1 MKKRYL
7 ITLLIILSFLSLFI
21 GVTDIKLV
29 DIINFN
35 EEKVEVF
42 YITRVS
48 RLISIVVAGAGL
60 SISGLIMQQIS
71 RNKFV
76 SPTTAATVDFAK
88 LGILFSILGFNPTNT
103 MGKMLIAFVFSLI
116 GTILFMK
123 MIKSIKF
130 KNIILVPLLGIMLG
144 KIVNSITMFFAYK
157 YDLIQNLASW
167 MEGDLSQIMK
177 GNYELLYISIPA
189 LVVAFLYANKFTIV
203 GMGEDFSTSLGLNFN
218 FIVNIGYGIIA
229 LITAV
234 TIISVGDIPFLGLI
248 IPNIVTMYLGD
259 NLKNTLYHTALLG
272 PIFLLICDILGRII
286 IFPFEISIGLM
297 VGVIGSII
305 FLYLIVRRRKNES

>member
-88 LGILFSILGFNPTNT
+88 LGILFSILAFNPTNT
-103 MGKMLIAFVFSLI
+103 MGKMVIAFAFSLV
-116 GTILFMK
+116 GTVLFMK
-123 MIKSIKF
+123 MIKSIRF

-218 FIVNIGYGIIA
+218 FIVNIGYGIVA